1 MPPRIRPARG
11 ADIPALASLARRT
24 WLDAFGDSVAPQGAA
39 AEADEGRSEVR
50 FARALAERTILV
62 AEQDGELVGYVELGG
77 VDIPEVDA
85 GDGDVELH
93 RLYVETAL
101 HGRGIGR
108 ALLDAALAL
117 PDAAR
122 ASRVFLQVWE
132 RNERALRLYER
143 AGFRR
148 FGSTRFR
155 LGSEVVTDLVLV
167 LER

>member
-1 MPPRIRPARG
+1 MPPRIRPARSG
-11 ADIPALASLARRT
+11 DVPALAALARRT
-24 WLDAFGDSVAPQGAA
+24 WLDAFGDSVAPEDAA
-39 AEADEGRSEVR
+39 AEATEGRSERR
-50 FARALAERTILV
+50 FARVLAERAILV
-62 AEQDGELVGYVELGG
+62 AEESGELVGYAEVGA
-77 VDIPEVDA
+77 VDIPEIEA
-85 GDGDVELH
+85 RAGDVELH
-93 RLYVETAL
+93 RLYVESAL

-108 ALLDAALAL
+108 ALLAAALAH
-117 PDAAR
+117 PNAAR

-155 LGSEVVTDLVLV
+155 FGSEVVEDLVLV